1 MGFKTC
7 FDYHITSKHSL
18 ISTKYK
24 KADIIYIFYLST
36 TNMNEKNLYHNRFLY
51 PKFESNPKKESYQKY
66 KRRKML

>member
-1 MGFKTC
+1 M
-7 FDYHITSKHSL
+7 SS
-18 ISTKYK
+18 KYK
-24 KADIIYIFYLST
+24 KTNIIYIFTYS